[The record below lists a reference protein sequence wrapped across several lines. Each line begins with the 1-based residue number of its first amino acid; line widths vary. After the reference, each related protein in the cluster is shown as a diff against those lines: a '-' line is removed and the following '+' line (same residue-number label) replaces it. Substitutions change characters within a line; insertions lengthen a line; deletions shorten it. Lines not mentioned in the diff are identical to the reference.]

1 MHSILSVYNNKKFFS
16 FGRNWRNYVKN
27 VVNEYVVNE
36 AKESLLKYLPEEEF
50 KDKTFIDVGSGSGL
64 FSLAA
69 LLLGVKK
76 VISFDKDKFCIET
89 TNLLKEKFERL
100 VPKNSDWEVLIG
112 DIMDENFLEKFKYK
126 GDIVYSWG
134 VLHHTGNMWK
144 AIENVT
150 KLVSNN
156 GYLTISIYNHTN
168 TSFVWK
174 KIKEFYNQQVFLRP
188 LLEII
193 YGIFVC
199 IGYILKRKTLNL
211 YRERGMH
218 VFYDAIDW
226 LGGYPYEFACFD
238 EVKNYVEKFGFKLIS
253 SPRRLPCDKTQTKNV
268 LKILRAA
275 NTGCNE
281 FVFKKL

>member
-1 MHSILSVYNNKKFFS
+1 
-16 FGRNWRNYVKN
+16 
-27 VVNEYVVNE
+27 
-36 AKESLLKYLPEEEF
+36 
-50 KDKTFIDVGSGSGL
+50 
-64 FSLAA
+64 
-69 LLLGVKK
+69 
-76 VISFDKDKFCIET
+76 
-89 TNLLKEKFERL
+89 
-100 VPKNSDWEVLIG
+100 
-112 DIMDENFLEKFKYK
+112 MDENFLEKFKYK

-144 AIENVT
+144 AIENLT

-168 TSFVWK
+168 TSFAWK

-199 IGYILKRKTLNL
+199 IGYSLKRKTLNL

-226 LGGYPYEFACFD
+226 LGGYPYEFAWFD

-253 SPRRLPCDKTQTKNV
+253 SPRRLPCDKTQTENV

>member
-1 MHSILSVYNNKKFFS
+1 MQNILSFYNNKKFFS

-27 VVNEYVVNE
+27 VVNEYVINK
-36 AKESLLKYLPEEEF
+36 AKESLLKYLPKEEF
-50 KDKTFIDVGSGSGL
+50 EDKIFIDVGCGSGL

-69 LLLGVKK
+69 LMLGVKK
-76 VISFDKDKFCIET
+76 VISFDKDEICIET
-89 TNLLKEKFERL
+89 TNLLKEKFKRFIPE
-100 VPKNSDWEVLIG
+100 NSEWRVFVG
-112 DIMDENFLEKFKYK
+112 DIMDNNLVEKFKCS

-134 VLHHTGNMWK
+134 VLQFTGDMWK

-150 KLVSNN
+150 KIVNSN
-156 GYLTISIYNHTN
+156 GYLIISIYNHTN
-168 TSFVWK
+168 TSFAWK
-174 KIKEFYNQQVFLRP
+174 KIKEFYNQQVLLRP

-193 YGIFVC
+193 YGLFVC
-199 IGYILKRKTLNL
+199 IGYVLKRKTLNL

-238 EVKNYVEKFGFKLIS
+238 EVKNYVENFCFKLIS
-253 SPRRLPCDKTQTKNV
+253 APRKLPCDKTQTKNI

-281 FVFKKL
+281 FVFKKI